1 LVVLEYEGQQYLL
14 TPFGD
19 TDWSRNLR
27 AAGGGRLR
35 QGRRV
40 EQFTAVEVPPEQ
52 RGPLIEAYQRRFGGT
67 PGVKASFEQLA
78 DPADH
83 PTFRIVPQP

>member
-1 LVVLEYEGQQYLL
+1 M
-14 TPFGD
+14 
-19 TDWSRNLR
+19 
-27 AAGGGRLR
+27 
-35 QGRRV
+35 

-52 RGPLIEAYQRRFGGT
+52 RGPLIETYVRRFGGT

-83 PTFRIVPQP
+83 PAFRIVPQP